1 MDVLSHRTVAT
12 QLKVVPEKGTLLC
25 NRPLVVFRS
34 VKPSADPFSPAPL
47 VVHSLQQSQN
57 DWSVTEIQERQTT
70 VIMSLISQ
78 NRAGVLVLA
87 ATFAAAPL
95 AIAQFPGMTPPKHY
109 PWSDNTLSPDA
120 RADLV
125 IKELT
130 LEEKIS
136 LLHGQGFSF
145 NATGPTE
152 SNGGAGYSVAIPRV
166 GIPAI
171 QMADSAYGVTR
182 GAASGRYST
191 ALPNNLAAAS
201 SWDPQAAFE
210 YGALIGREL
219 RQEGYS
225 MSLGGGVNLPREPRN
240 GRTFEYQ
247 GEDPLLAGTLVGNF
261 VKGVQSQ
268 HVIGDLK
275 HYAINDQE
283 SGRNAVNA
291 NIDKRSMR
299 ETDLRAFEIALK
311 ISDAGAFMCS
321 YNRVNGDYACENTYL
336 LAEVL
341 RKDFHFQGFV
351 VSDWGGTHS
360 TAKASHA
367 GLDQEQ
373 PGKNFFGDALE
384 KAVES
389 GEVSQDEI
397 NDHVHRILRTV
408 FATGLFDNPVV
419 KQVPDVEGGYV
430 VAQRL
435 AEKSIVLLKNDH
447 NVLPLA
453 GAGLHSVVLIGG
465 HADVGVLTGGGS
477 AQVDAPGGS
486 AVPPPPPQPGASP
499 MANFGRRHVWLPSSP
514 LRALT
519 ASLPSSK
526 VTYVS
531 GEDLPA
537 AAAAAKAAAVAII
550 FAYQPESEGMDLK
563 SLDLDEDQ
571 TNLIEAVAAANP
583 KTIVVLETGSPAT
596 MPWIDKVAGV
606 VEAWYPGIRGAEA
619 LAELLTGAV
628 NPSGKLAITFPKSD
642 ADLPHPTLVLPPP
655 TSQPARPAPGAD
667 ISSFMAMMAKG
678 LPPFETYYGEKLKVG
693 YKWYDAEKKP
703 VLFPFGF
710 GLSYTT
716 YTYSGLTVKNSDG
729 LTVSFTVKNTG
740 QRAGTEIA
748 QIYTSLPDEAGEPPK
763 RLIGWAR
770 VELAA
775 GESKVVTIPVDH
787 DHLTVFDESTDQW
800 KLVPGSYTIMAG
812 GSSQDLPLHHQLTLQ

>member
-1 MDVLSHRTVAT
+1 MKEESLMRG
-12 QLKVVPEKGTLLC
+12 K
-25 NRPLVVFRS
+25 NRAVFYQNGALALAVFIAAPALVV
-34 VKPSADPFSPAPL
+34 
-47 VVHSLQQSQN
+47 
-57 DWSVTEIQERQTT
+57 
-70 VIMSLISQ
+70 
-78 NRAGVLVLA
+78 
-87 ATFAAAPL
+87 
-95 AIAQFPGMTPPKHY
+95 AQFPGQQAELKHY
-109 PWSDNTLSPDA
+109 PWSDASLSPDV
-120 RADLV
+120 RADMV

-136 LLHGQGFSF
+136 LLHGQGGFGP
-145 NATGPTE
+145 NAGPTE
-152 SNGGAGYSVAIPRV
+152 SNGGAGWSTAIPRV

-201 SWDPQAAFE
+201 AWDPHTAFE

-219 RQEGYS
+219 RDEGYS

-247 GEDPLLAGTLVGNF
+247 GEDPLLAGTLAGNF
-261 VKGVQSQ
+261 VKGVQSE
-268 HVIGDLK
+268 HIIGDLK

-299 ETDLRAFEIALK
+299 ETDLRAFEIALG

-321 YNRVNGDYACENTYL
+321 YNRVNGDFACENTYL
-336 LAEVL
+336 LADVL
-341 RKDFHFQGFV
+341 KKDFHFPGFV
-351 VSDWGGTHS
+351 LSDWGGTHS

-373 PGKNFFGDALE
+373 PGKNFFGDALQ

-397 NDHVHRILRTV
+397 NDHVHRILRTI
-408 FATGLFDNPVV
+408 FATGLFDHPVV
-419 KQVPDVEGGYV
+419 KQVPDVESGYAI
-430 VAQRL
+430 AQSI
-435 AEKSIVLLKNDH
+435 AESSIVLLKNSQSI
-447 NVLPLA
+447 LPFDA
-453 GAGLHSVVLIGG
+453 SKVHSVVLIGG

-486 AVPPPPPQPGASP
+486 AVPPPSPQPGANP
-499 MANFGRRHVWLPSSP
+499 MANFFRRQVWLPSSP

-519 ASLPSSK
+519 AKLPSSK
-526 VTYVS
+526 VAYCS
-531 GEDLPA
+531 GDDLSA
-537 AAAAAKAAAVAII
+537 AASAAKGADIAIV
-550 FAYQPESEGMDLK
+550 FAYQAESEGMDLK
-563 SLDLDEDQ
+563 SLDLGEDQ
-571 TNLIEAVAAANP
+571 DKLIETVAAANA

-596 MPWIDKVAGV
+596 MPWINHVAAV
-606 VEAWYPGIRGAEA
+606 VEVWYPGIRGGEA
-619 LAELLTGAV
+619 LANVLTGEV
-628 NPSGKLAITFPKSD
+628 NPTGKLAITFPKSD
-642 ADLPHPTLVLPPP
+642 SDLPHPTLVLPPP
-655 TSQPARPAPGAD
+655 ASQPKRPAPGAD

-678 LPPFETYYGEKLKVG
+678 LPPFETYYDEKLKVG

-716 YTYSGLTVKNSDG
+716 YAYSGLNVKDG
-729 LTVSFTVKNTG
+729 DSVEVSFTVRNTG
-740 QRAGTEIA
+740 KRAGTEIA
-748 QIYTSLPDEAGEPPK
+748 QVYASLPDAAGEPPK

-770 VELAA
+770 VELAP
-775 GESKVVTIPVDH
+775 GESKQVSVPVDH
-787 DHLTVFDESTDQW
+787 NRLTIYDEASDSW
-800 KLVPGSYTIMAG
+800 KMVPGNYTVMAG
-812 GSSQDLPLHHQLTLQ
+812 GSSQDLPLHQQISLP

>member
-1 MDVLSHRTVAT
+1 MKKLSRFRRVTRI
-12 QLKVVPEKGTLLC
+12 LGFLIVVP
-25 NRPLVVFRS
+25 
-34 VKPSADPFSPAPL
+34 
-47 VVHSLQQSQN
+47 
-57 DWSVTEIQERQTT
+57 
-70 VIMSLISQ
+70 
-78 NRAGVLVLA
+78 
-87 ATFAAAPL
+87 AAAPVL
-95 AIAQFPGMTPPKHY
+95 VAQFPGMQQPKHY
-109 PWSDNTLSPDA
+109 PWSDTTMSPDA
-120 RADLV
+120 RADMV

-152 SNGGAGYSVAIPRV
+152 SNGGAGYSVGIPRL

-219 RQEGYS
+219 RAEGYS

-299 ETDLRAFEIALK
+299 ETDLLAFEIALK
-311 ISDAGAFMCS
+311 ISDAGALMCS
-321 YNRVNGDYACENTYL
+321 YNRVNGDYACENSYL
-336 LAEVL
+336 LTDVL
-341 RKDFHFQGFV
+341 KKGFHFQGFV

-373 PGKNFFGDALE
+373 PGKNFFGDALQ

-397 NDHVHRILRTV
+397 NDHVHRILRV
-408 FATGLFDNPVV
+408 IFASGLFDNPVV

-430 VAQRL
+430 IAQRL
-435 AEKSIVLLKNDH
+435 AEKSIVLLKNEH
-447 NVLPLA
+447 HILPLE
-453 GAGLHSVVLIGG
+453 GARLHSVVLIGG

-486 AVPPPPPQPGASP
+486 VVPAPPPQPGANP
-499 MANFGRRHVWLPSSP
+499 MANFARRQTWLPSSP
-514 LRALT
+514 LRAMT
-519 ASLPSSK
+519 AKMPSSK

-531 GEDLPA
+531 GDDPVA
-537 AAAAAKAAAVAII
+537 AASTAKSADVAVV
-550 FAYQPESEGMDLK
+550 FAYQAESEGMDLK
-563 SLDLDEDQ
+563 SLDLSEDQ
-571 TNLIEAVAAANP
+571 NRLIETVAAANP

-619 LAELLTGAV
+619 LANILTGVV
-628 NPSGKLAITFPKSD
+628 NPTGKLAITFPKSD

-655 TSQPARPAPGAD
+655 SSQPQRPAPGAD

-678 LPPFETYYGEKLKVG
+678 LPPFEITYEEKLKVG

-716 YTYSGLTVKNSDG
+716 YTYSELGVEG
-729 LTVSFTVKNTG
+729 EEVSFTVRNAGKV
-740 QRAGTEIA
+740 AGTEIA
-748 QIYTSLPDEAGEPPK
+748 QVYASLPEAAGEPPK

-770 VELAA
+770 VELTA
-775 GESKVVTIPVDH
+775 GESKQVSIPVTH
-787 DHLTVFDESTDQW
+787 DRLTIYDEVSDNW
-800 KLVPGSYTIMAG
+800 KLVPGTYTVMVG
-812 GSSQDLPLHHQLTLQ
+812 GSSQDLPLHQQINLP

>member
-1 MDVLSHRTVAT
+1 VKNLS
-12 QLKVVPEKGTLLC
+12 
-25 NRPLVVFRS
+25 
-34 VKPSADPFSPAPL
+34 
-47 VVHSLQQSQN
+47 SL
-57 DWSVTEIQERQTT
+57 R
-70 VIMSLISQ
+70 
-78 NRAGVLVLA
+78 RHAGVLALA
-87 ATFAAAPL
+87 VVFVTAPMSV
-95 AIAQFPGMTPPKHY
+95 AQFPGMPQPKHY
-109 PWSDNTLSPDA
+109 PWSDTSLSPDA
-120 RADLV
+120 RADMV

-130 LEEKIS
+130 LEERIS

-145 NATGPTE
+145 GSTGPTE
-152 SNGGAGYSVAIPRV
+152 SNGGAGYSVGIPRL

-201 SWDPQAAFE
+201 SWDPQSAFE

-225 MSLGGGVNLPREPRN
+225 MSLGGGVNLTREPRN

-291 NIDKRSMR
+291 SIDKRSMR
-299 ETDLRAFEIALK
+299 ETDLRAFEIALR

-336 LAEVL
+336 LTEIL
-341 RKDFHFQGFV
+341 KKDFHFQGFV
-351 VSDWGGTHS
+351 LSDWGGTHS

-373 PGKNFFGDALE
+373 PGKNFFGDALQ
-384 KAVES
+384 KVVES
-389 GEVSQDEI
+389 GEVSQNEI
-397 NDHVHRILRTV
+397 NEHVHRILRTI
-408 FATGLFDNPVV
+408 FASGLFDNPVV

-430 VAQRL
+430 IAQKL
-435 AEKSIVLLKNDH
+435 AEKSIVLLKNEH
-447 NVLPLA
+447 HVLPLE

-486 AVPPPPPQPGASP
+486 VVPPPPPQPGANP
-499 MANFGRRHVWLPSSP
+499 MANFVRRQVWLPSSP

-519 ASLPSSK
+519 AKLPSCK

-531 GEDLPA
+531 GDDLA
-537 AAAAAKAAAVAII
+537 AATSAAKSADIAIV
-550 FAYQPESEGMDLK
+550 FGYQPESEGMDLK
-563 SLDLDEDQ
+563 SLDLSEDQ
-571 TNLIEAVAAANP
+571 NKLIEAVAAANP

-619 LAELLTGAV
+619 LANLLTGEV
-628 NPSGKLAITFPKSD
+628 NPTSKLAITFPKSD

-655 TSQPARPAPGAD
+655 ASQPQRPAPGAD

-678 LPPFETYYGEKLKVG
+678 LPPFETYYDEKLKVG

-716 YTYSGLTVKNSDG
+716 YAYSGLSVKGGESVE
-729 LTVSFTVKNTG
+729 VSFTVRNTG
-740 QRAGTEIA
+740 KRAGTEIA
-748 QIYTSLPDEAGEPPK
+748 QVYASLPDAAGEPPK

-770 VELAA
+770 VELAP
-775 GESKVVTIPVDH
+775 GESRQISIPVAH
-787 DHLTVFDESTDQW
+787 DRLTIYDEASDNW
-800 KLVPGSYTIMAG
+800 KLIPGAYTVMAG
-812 GSSQDLPLHHQLTLQ
+812 GSSQDLPLRQQINLP